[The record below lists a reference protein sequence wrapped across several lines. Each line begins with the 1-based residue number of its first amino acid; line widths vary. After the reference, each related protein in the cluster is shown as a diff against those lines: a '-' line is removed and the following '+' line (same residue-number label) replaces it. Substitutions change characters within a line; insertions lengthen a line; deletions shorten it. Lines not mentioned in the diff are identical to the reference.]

1 MNSAF
6 HRAAVAEQSRARHP
20 AAVSRASRSQRFRSC
35 TSATSCLTDT
45 SRWTPTRPRRKWL
58 TI

>member
-20 AAVSRASRSQRFRSC
+20 AAVFPGISLAALPFVHQRHVLFDGHEP
-35 TSATSCLTDT
+35 LDTDT
-45 SRWTPTRPRRKWL
+45 TKTEVADD
-58 TI
+58 